1 MAVDL
6 DHQCLQL
13 QSLHTLI
20 PTTPKARN
28 VSHIFLCVRT
38 FDDRNSPV
46 QHAVPYPMM
55 MPPGQHVPHPYEGAP
70 PAPVQM
76 GGVGHA

>member
-1 MAVDL
+1 MCVTFIDTVTNFNSF
-6 DHQCLQL
+6 C
-13 QSLHTLI
+13 I
-20 PTTPKARN
+20 P
-28 VSHIFLCVRT
+28 
-38 FDDRNSPV
+38 PV

>member
-1 MAVDL
+1 MTMPPSMFFVDKP
-6 DHQCLQL
+6 
-13 QSLHTLI
+13 SYF
-20 PTTPKARN
+20 PTA
-28 VSHIFLCVRT
+28 
-38 FDDRNSPV
+38 V

-70 PAPVQM
+70 PPVPM

>member
-1 MAVDL
+1 MCVTSTGAVPL
-6 DHQCLQL
+6 
-13 QSLHTLI
+13 SNNSYI
-20 PTTPKARN
+20 
-28 VSHIFLCVRT
+28 
-38 FDDRNSPV
+38 SPV

>member
-1 MAVDL
+1 MF
-6 DHQCLQL
+6 H
-13 QSLHTLI
+13 
-20 PTTPKARN
+20 N
-28 VSHIFLCVRT
+28 HIFL
-38 FDDRNSPV
+38 V